1 MFPVFNF
8 RRSRIV
14 DDLPDRFFENG
25 ILPWDVCPRCSHCLQ
40 PYSVTFGIEGRA
52 AEGGYIVTG
61 GKPVNLIDEP
71 YRSRSVRLVP
81 IPDSFWTDSE
91 ELELYADH
99 NFRDGVNH
107 QFGGRQLRRNRKAH
121 SGCLRCKAATQY
133 LGTIENDDLNVGL
146 TENGE
151 PFSLVIGDV
160 KSLNV
165 YLCRSCYTLT
175 YCMTEG
181 MVAD

>member
-40 PYSVTFGIEGRA
+40 HYSVTFGVEGRA
-52 AEGGYIVTG
+52 AEGGYITD
-61 GKPVNLIDEP
+61 GKPINLIDEP
-71 YRSRSVRLVP
+71 YGSRSVRLVP
-81 IPDSFWTDSE
+81 IPDSFWTNGE
-91 ELELYADH
+91 ELERYADH
-99 NFRDGVNH
+99 RFRNRVNH
-107 QFGGRQLRRNRKAH
+107 QFGGMQLRRNSKTH
-121 SGCLRCKAATQY
+121 GGCLRCKAATQY
-133 LGTIENDDLNVGL
+133 LGTIENDDLSVGL
-146 TENGE
+146 YENGE
-151 PFSLVIGDV
+151 TISLVIGDM

-175 YCMTEG
+175 YCLTGG